1 MVGNIFLFILSKE
14 TRQTAGPVQ
23 GHGERSPEGG
33 AVWKENAEEKEESL
47 KTNNIEYFPHW
58 TLNALCAMACSCIC
72 QKFDLHLG
80 CVCVCVS
87 ICVFLMCLQR

>member
-14 TRQTAGPVQ
+14 TCQTAGPVQ

-47 KTNNIEYFPHW
+47 KTEYFPHW

-80 CVCVCVS
+80 FVCVGCVCVCVS
-87 ICVFLMCLQR
+87 DECLQR

>member
-14 TRQTAGPVQ
+14 TCQTAGPVQ

-47 KTNNIEYFPHW
+47 KTNNRVFSSLDSKC
-58 TLNALCAMACSCIC
+58 T
-72 QKFDLHLG
+72 
-80 CVCVCVS
+80 VCNGMFMYMPKV
-87 ICVFLMCLQR
+87 